1 MPEEIAPATTEDENV
16 GRTIVSGGVWRLVA
30 FGFASL
36 LGVVATAIISRELG
50 PADFALFTTA
60 VSLIAVA
67 TLLPDLGLVT
77 LGLREFA
84 SLEGEERARGQR
96 ALITLR
102 LIFSALGALGIVLF
116 AIFDNYPSDLVIG
129 LAVAG
134 VGLCALSL
142 YVSWAV
148 PIQATYRLGTMA
160 ILEASRQFLVAGLMI
175 LAVLLYDD
183 VGVVVAIYLPAGIL
197 LAVVSAVLARGVAPL
212 RPSLDWTTMRGL
224 MHKVGTFAIAAS
236 VGGIYAYV
244 AQILSNSILTPHDS
258 GMFGL
263 VFRVYAVMIGA
274 AVTAVSG
281 AFPLLVTSW
290 RTDAKRLTYATRR
303 LVQTTFISGIAGAV
317 TLICGAEFVVAVIG
331 GPEFDD
337 AIGVMRVVA
346 LALPASFVLITGG
359 SYLLAAE
366 HHRTL
371 VKISVGGALVS
382 IGITAA
388 LSAAFGLYGTAAG
401 LVIGEFVISSGY
413 VGKIWREDRSALPSL
428 GWTGAVV
435 ALGALCCLPALLP
448 LPSVVLAAIG
458 LLAFAGL
465 SIIFK
470 LVPPELTDRIP
481 GLK

>member
-1 MPEEIAPATTEDENV
+1 MPEPEETNV
-16 GRTIVSGGVWRLVA
+16 GRTIVSGGVWRLLA

-67 TLLPDLGLVT
+67 TLLPDLGLVA

-84 SLEGEERARGQR
+84 SLEGEERDRSQR

-102 LIFSALGALGIVLF
+102 FIFSFFGALGIVIF
-116 AIFDNYPSDLVIG
+116 ALIDGYPADLVIG
-129 LAVAG
+129 LTVAG
-134 VGLCALSL
+134 VGLCAMSL
-142 YVSWAV
+142 YVSFAV
-148 PIQATYRLGTMA
+148 PIQAMYRLGTMA
-160 ILEASRQFLVAGLMI
+160 ILEATKQILIAGLMI
-175 LAVLLYDD
+175 VAVLVSEH
-183 VGVVVAIYLPAGIL
+183 VGLIVAIYLPAGII
-197 LAVVSAVLARGVAPL
+197 LAFAGALASGGVAPL
-212 RPSLDWTTMRGL
+212 RPSLDWEAMGGL
-224 MHKVGTFAIAAS
+224 MRKVGTFAIAAS

-263 VFRVYAVMIGA
+263 AFRIYAVMLGA

-281 AFPLLVTSW
+281 AFPLLVTAW
-290 RTDAKRLTYATRR
+290 RTDADRLTYATRR
-303 LVQTTFISGIAGAV
+303 LVQTTFISGVAGTV

-331 GPEFDD
+331 GPEFTD
-337 AIGVMRVVA
+337 AIGVVRVVA
-346 LALPASFVLITGG
+346 LALPASFVLITGS

-371 VKISVGGALVS
+371 VAISVIGALTS

-388 LSAAFGLYGTAAG
+388 LSSIFGLYGTASG
-401 LVIGEFVISSGY
+401 LVIGEFVIAGGY
-413 VGKIWREDRSALPSL
+413 VIKIAMVDRSALPSP
-428 GWTGAVV
+428 GWIAAVV
-435 ALGALCCLPALLP
+435 ALGAICSVPALLS
-448 LPSVVLAAIG
+448 LPGVVLAASG

-465 SIIFK
+465 ALAFK

-481 GLK
+481 GLKKST